1 MSRQQQRIKHKLRRK
16 EKTAERVAL
25 VERITEVVRPLGCR
39 VIGLGPSAVGVQGDA
54 RTYGV
59 AVIIGFPLD
68 ASIEQIN
75 EVSTQ
80 ITNRVANV
88 TRVLR
93 DIPI

>member
-1 MSRQQQRIKHKLRRK
+1 MSRQQKRIKKAAKRK
-16 EKTAERVAL
+16 ARTAERIAL
-25 VERITEVVRPLGCR
+25 VEQIASVVRPMGCR
-39 VIGLGPSAVGVQGDA
+39 IIGLGPSAVGVQGDA

-59 AVIIGFPLD
+59 AVVIGFPLD
-68 ASIEQIN
+68 ATMEQIS

-80 ITNRVANV
+80 ITNRVGKV